1 MSKKKVKKQDEAIAL
16 DAQLTKSEA
25 FIEKHFKKI
34 LIVLAVI
41 CAAVIAYFIWKNH
54 KANVQAEA
62 MEAVY
67 TSQNYFAQGEF
78 EKALKG
84 DNTPACKGFLK
95 AIDEYSG
102 SKTAN
107 ISKLYSGICYANLE
121 DYDNAI
127 KMLESYDSEDDMM
140 ISSAALGT
148 LGNCYLHKGQDDKGA
163 ETLVK
168 AAKEANNFSTSPI
181 FLLQAGQV
189 YEKLN
194 KQDKALELYQQIKKD
209 YPQSPINNEID
220 KYIERAS
227 K

>member
-1 MSKKKVKKQDEAIAL
+1 MSKKKEQKQNESIGL

-25 FIEKHFKKI
+25 FIERNLKTI
-34 LIVLAVI
+34 LIVLGVI
-41 CAAVIAYFIWKNH
+41 CAAVIGYFIWKNH
-54 KANVQAEA
+54 KAKVQAEA
-62 MEAVY
+62 VEAVY
-67 TSQNYFAQGEF
+67 SSQNYFARGEY

-95 AIDEYSG
+95 VMDEYSG

-107 ISKLYSGICYANLE
+107 VSKLYAGICYANLD

-127 KMLESYDSEDDMM
+127 KMLESYDEEDDVM

-148 LGNCYLHKGQDDKGA
+148 LGNCYIHKGQEEKGA

-168 AAKEANNFSTSPI
+168 AAKQADNFSTSPV
-181 FLLQAGQV
+181 FLLQAGLV
-189 YEKLN
+189 YEKLG
-194 KQDKALELYQQIKKD
+194 KADKALELYQQIKKD
-209 YPQSPINNEID
+209 YPQSPLSNEID
-220 KYIERAS
+220 KYIERAT